1 MGTHMV
7 LVTYIAMESL
17 KSFHSLQIDFING
30 NISLPGVQS
39 LSTLMKQSLKLI
51 AIINLA
57 RGLS

>member
-1 MGTHMV
+1 MV
-7 LVTYIAMESL
+7 LVTYMAMETL